1 MDLLNQGPGIVSRG
15 SPFTQ
20 APSPPSHMA
29 LAQSFPNSNHIER
42 FKPSQQPVGFSTPK
56 SVRNHQQTQVSRQF
70 PICRST
76 SPLAEQPK
84 QRSDLQGVVLTLGG
98 PRTGGSQRQKRNFLL
113 IRIFF
118 LLPCKSQLICIK
130 CPYASFS
137 KMFTVI
143 QPQELSS
150 ACVHLISRA
159 PLLLPRVHV
168 PSLYNFYLFSQS
180 KIFTISFAKFHGRI

>member
-1 MDLLNQGPGIVSRG
+1 MTATINGRIFRGVLFPPVSSFVNVDLLIKLYVQSFLLCLMDLLNQGPGIVSRG

-42 FKPSQQPVGFSTPK
+42 LKPSQQPVGFSTPK
-56 SVRNHQQTQVSRQF
+56 SVQNHQQTQVSRQF

-98 PRTGGSQRQKRNFLL
+98 PRTGGS
-113 IRIFF
+113 
-118 LLPCKSQLICIK
+118 
-130 CPYASFS
+130 
-137 KMFTVI
+137 
-143 QPQELSS
+143 
-150 ACVHLISRA
+150 
-159 PLLLPRVHV
+159 
-168 PSLYNFYLFSQS
+168 
-180 KIFTISFAKFHGRI
+180 

>member
-56 SVRNHQQTQVSRQF
+56 SVQNHQQTQVSRQF

-98 PRTGGSQRQKRNFLL
+98 PRTGGS
-113 IRIFF
+113 
-118 LLPCKSQLICIK
+118 
-130 CPYASFS
+130 
-137 KMFTVI
+137 
-143 QPQELSS
+143 
-150 ACVHLISRA
+150 
-159 PLLLPRVHV
+159 
-168 PSLYNFYLFSQS
+168 
-180 KIFTISFAKFHGRI
+180 